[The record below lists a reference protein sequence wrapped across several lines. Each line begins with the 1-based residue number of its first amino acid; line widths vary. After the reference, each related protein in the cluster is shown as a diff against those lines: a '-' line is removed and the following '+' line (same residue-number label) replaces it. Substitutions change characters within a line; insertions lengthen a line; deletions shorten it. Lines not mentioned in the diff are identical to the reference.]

1 MNTAHETKKGLAAG
15 ATALLG
21 LALLPGAAAA
31 KDAFATD
38 DGWQYRATVYGF
50 FPDISGSAAFPA
62 GGTDIN
68 IDAETLVENT
78 DLGFMG
84 LFEAR
89 KGRWGLFTDLIWL
102 DLGDS
107 KDATSELAIGGGTD
121 LPPGVTADVSLDV
134 DARIWTLGGSYR
146 VLSKRAAE
154 LDVVAGARLLDLDGN
169 LEYAFNTDIGPFA
182 GPARAGSAGSSLEAW
197 DAIVGAKGRVAF
209 GADREWVVDYYAD
222 VGTGDSDL
230 TWQAVAGVGRSF
242 GWGEVSAAWRH
253 LDYGFDSD
261 SKIEDLDFDGPA
273 LGLTFR
279 W

>member
-1 MNTAHETKKGLAAG
+1 MNTANETRKSLASSS
-15 ATALLG
+15 ATLLALG
-21 LALLPGAAAA
+21 LLPGAVIAG
-31 KDAFATD
+31 DATPMD
-38 DGWQYRATVYGF
+38 SDWHYRTTLYGF
-50 FPDISGSAAFPA
+50 FPDIAGSAAFPA
-62 GGTDIN
+62 GGTDIS

-102 DLGDS
+102 DLRDS
-107 KDATSELAIGGGTD
+107 KDATQHLSIGGGTD
-121 LPPGVTADVSLDV
+121 LPPGVTADVSLGV

-146 VLSKRAAE
+146 VLSQPATQ

-182 GPARAGSAGSSLEAW
+182 GPARAGAAGSSLEAW
-197 DAIVGAKGRVAF
+197 DAIVGAKGRIAF
-209 GADREWVVDYYAD
+209 GTDREWFVDYYAD
-222 VGTGDSDL
+222 IGTGDSDL

-242 GWGEVSAAWRH
+242 GWGEVAAAWRH
-253 LDYGFDSD
+253 LDYGFDSAE
-261 SKIEDLDFDGPA
+261 KVENIDFDGPA
-273 LGLTFR
+273 LGVTFR

>member
-1 MNTAHETKKGLAAG
+1 MNTTNDTMRGLAAG

-31 KDAFATD
+31 GDASPTD
-38 DGWQYRATVYGF
+38 DDWHYRATVYGF

-62 GGTDIN
+62 GGTDIS

-89 KGRWGLFTDLIWL
+89 KGRFGLFTDLIWL
-102 DLGDS
+102 ELGDS
-107 KDATSELAIGGGTD
+107 KDATHRLSIGGGTD
-121 LPPGVTADVSLDV
+121 LPPGVTADVALDV

-146 VLSKRAAE
+146 VLSKPATE
-154 LDVVAGARLLDLDGN
+154 LDVVAGARLLDLAGN

-182 GPARAGSAGSSLEAW
+182 GPARAGAAGSSLEAW

-209 GADREWVVDYYAD
+209 GTEREWFVDYYAD
-222 VGTGDSDL
+222 VGTGDSDV

-242 GWGEVSAAWRH
+242 GWGEVAAAWRH
-253 LDYGFDSD
+253 LDYGFAAD
-261 SKIEDLDFDGPA
+261 SKVGDIDFDGPA
-273 LGLTFR
+273 LGVTFR